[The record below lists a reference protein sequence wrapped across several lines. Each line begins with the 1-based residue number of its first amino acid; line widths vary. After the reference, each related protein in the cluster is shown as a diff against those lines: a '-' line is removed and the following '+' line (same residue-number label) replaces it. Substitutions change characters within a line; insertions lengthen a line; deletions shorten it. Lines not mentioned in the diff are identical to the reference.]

1 MLDFEKFWTAMSMQ
15 SWMPNKNSESISSSL
30 IPSMILVMHSS
41 LDLIEMFKELLSI
54 TFIFSKILLD
64 DNLFDQFSRDNWELS
79 CKSVA
84 SLVSIWST
92 VVQIPMKIFD
102 PSFFIHPNLPT
113 YQLLFTVLIMLVFMG
128 HLGVDAGSKS
138 IFNRVV

>member
-1 MLDFEKFWTAMSMQ
+1 
-15 SWMPNKNSESISSSL
+15 
-30 IPSMILVMHSS
+30 MILVMH
-41 LDLIEMFKELLSI
+41 LPRFDLNMFKVWLSI
-54 TFIFSKILLD
+54 TFIFSKILFD
-64 DNLFDQFSRDNWELS
+64 DNLFNRFSGDNWRFS